1 MHLDF
6 VVDDKDVIV
15 NVTGVSI
22 SGNTGITDNDS
33 ERDTRE
39 DQNRSSDEEKPTGE

>member
-1 MHLDF
+1 MHVDSI
-6 VVDDKDVIV
+6 VDDKDVIV

-22 SGNTGITDNDS
+22 SGNTGLTKNDS

-39 DQNRSSDEEKPTGE
+39 DKERSSDEEKPTGE

>member
-1 MHLDF
+1 MHLDS

-22 SGNTGITDNDS
+22 STNTGLTQNDS

-39 DQNRSSDEEKPTGE
+39 DKKGSSDEEKSIGE